1 MARIDKSDFIKSLTE
16 EQFKAGQVRLNL
28 PDDEDLTRTF
38 AESLWGWVA
47 PEDKELIRAGDF
59 TGTVKVILLNQ
70 PLNFYHKL
78 KWGTE
83 VVARGIGEGGRLIL
97 DQMWVRN
104 ELLLWDFEA
113 ERR

>member
-1 MARIDKSDFIKSLTE
+1 MARIDKSDFIRSLTE
-16 EQFKAGQVRLNL
+16 EEFKAGQVRLNL
-28 PDDEDLTRTF
+28 PDDEDITRTF
-38 AESLWGWVA
+38 AESVWGWVT
-47 PEDKELIRAGDF
+47 PEDKAAIMTGNFR
-59 TGTVKVILLNQ
+59 GTVKVILLNQ

-104 ELLLWDFEA
+104 ELLLWGFEA